1 LPLLPPLDILSFQ
14 KKWNKMAIKSGY
26 ATIIGKPNVGK
37 STLLNA
43 LLGEKLSIATN
54 KPQTTRKNILGIL
67 SDENSQIIFF
77 DTPGILKPNYLL
89 QEKML
94 QNIQSA
100 VNDADVLLFIIDIE
114 EAKAGN
120 NFFERD
126 EIKEYLKR
134 KSQKKILL
142 INKMDLLKEDIIGQ
156 YVDYFQKLKIFDKV
170 IPTSAIMR
178 FNVNAILDA
187 IMEYLPEHPKYYP
200 DDILTIE
207 PERFVVSEIIR
218 EKVFEL
224 YSEEIPYSVET
235 IIEDFKERPGR
246 KDFIQAAIAVEKE
259 SQKPIIIGKGGAAI
273 KQLGQLSREAIEAFL
288 QRPVYLELRVIVRPK
303 WRSDEKLLKSFG
315 YTRQDEE

>member
-1 LPLLPPLDILSFQ
+1 
-14 KKWNKMAIKSGY
+14 MAIKSGY

-77 DTPGILKPNYLL
+77 DTPGILKPIYLL

-94 QNIQSA
+94 QNINYA
-100 VNDADVLLFIIDIE
+100 VKDADVLLFIMDVF
-114 EAKAGN
+114 EAKAGY
-120 NFFERD
+120 NFFENE
-126 EIKEYLKR
+126 EIKDFLKQ

-142 INKMDLLKEDIIGQ
+142 INKIDLLKEDIIGE
-156 YVDYFQKLKIFDKV
+156 YVDFFTKLELFDHV
-170 IPTSAIMR
+170 IPTSAKLK

-187 IMEYLPEHPKYYP
+187 IMQYMPEHPKYYP

-246 KDFIQAAIAVEKE
+246 KDFIQAAIVVEKE

-273 KQLGQLSREAIEAFL
+273 KQLGQLSRESIEAFL

-303 WRSDEKLLKSFG
+303 WRSDERLLRSFG
-315 YTRQDEE
+315 YTRDEE

>member
-1 LPLLPPLDILSFQ
+1 
-14 KKWNKMAIKSGY
+14 MAIKSGY

-100 VNDADVLLFIIDIE
+100 VKDADVLLFIIDIE

>member
-1 LPLLPPLDILSFQ
+1 
-14 KKWNKMAIKSGY
+14 MAIKSGY

>member
-1 LPLLPPLDILSFQ
+1 
-14 KKWNKMAIKSGY
+14 MAIKSGY

-142 INKMDLLKEDIIGQ
+142 INKMDLLKEDIIGK